1 MEGQGETIVAA
12 RRETIRMLRET
23 ERTKPEKEPDFRVRN
38 QFHPGYREVSRRKKV
53 DRTVPNFILDSTKFG
68 TLYLYRTE
76 VFIDRPC
83 KE

>member
-23 ERTKPEKEPDFRVRN
+23 ERTKPEKEPDSRVRN

-53 DRTVPNFILDSTKFG
+53 DRTVP
-68 TLYLYRTE
+68 TLFWTLLSLVHSIYIERRCLLMGR
-76 VFIDRPC
+76 V
-83 KE
+83 KK